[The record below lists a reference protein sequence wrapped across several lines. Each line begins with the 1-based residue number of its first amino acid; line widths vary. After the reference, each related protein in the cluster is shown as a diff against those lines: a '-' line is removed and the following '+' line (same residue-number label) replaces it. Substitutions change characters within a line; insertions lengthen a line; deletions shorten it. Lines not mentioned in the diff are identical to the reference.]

1 MCVCVFD
8 PLQGR
13 AALMSIVAVPAGF
26 SEDRPL
32 FLTWTIIPFTG
43 KLTHTQIG
51 REISSHNVCSEIQ
64 GGICCILRLV

>member
-26 SEDRPL
+26 FRGQASLPYLDNNSLHRQ
-32 FLTWTIIPFTG
+32 
-43 KLTHTQIG
+43 THTHTNRQ
-51 REISSHNVCSEIQ
+51 RN
-64 GGICCILRLV
+64 ILA